1 MASQQPARGQNADD
15 IVVPPF
21 AFALSALL
29 CLYRGSMVDVEYWHV
44 DVFSRYA
51 FQGNGLVVVRDDVG
65 LSTAVQQQ
73 LTREVRQFE
82 TVFISGVD
90 LLGRTAR
97 LRIFTE
103 DEELGFA
110 GHPVLGVGAVLHSE
124 LSAAAAEETWALE
137 LSSRIVSVLTRGRDG
152 WIEASMDQGP
162 ARFGM
167 NVTGELTDRYRRA
180 LGLPLAAVRADLP
193 MQVVSTGL
201 PYLIVPVHAQGL
213 ATAHIATPD
222 FEAILAASGAK
233 FVYVLDPAT
242 PEGRTWD
249 NTGRIEDVAT
259 GSAAGPAAAYLIEH
273 RVHPA
278 GVPLRLAQGRFMG
291 RPSTIEV
298 RREPG
303 DGHYWVG
310 GPVAPVASG
319 RFHARLAD

>member
-1 MASQQPARGQNADD
+1 M
-15 IVVPPF
+15 
-21 AFALSALL
+21 
-29 CLYRGSMVDVEYWHV
+29 
-44 DVFSRYA
+44 
-51 FQGNGLVVVRDDVG
+51 
-65 LSTAVQQQ
+65 
-73 LTREVRQFE
+73 TREVRQFE
-82 TVFISGVD
+82 TVFISAVD
-90 LLGRTAR
+90 LAGRTAR

-110 GHPVLGVGAVLHSE
+110 GHPLLGAGAVLHTE
-124 LSAAAAEETWALE
+124 LAAAAAEETWTLK
-137 LSSRIVSVLTRGRDG
+137 LSERNVTVRTRGRDG
-152 WIEASMDQGP
+152 WIDASMDQGP
-162 ARFGM
+162 APFGEI
-167 NVTGELTDRYRRA
+167 VTGELADRYRRA
-180 LGLPLAAVRADLP
+180 LGLPPAAGRPDLP

-201 PYLIVPVHAQGL
+201 PYLIVPVHAQDL
-213 ATAHIATPD
+213 ADCAHRRLPTSRRSRWP
-222 FEAILAASGAK
+222 SGAK

-249 NTGRIEDVAT
+249 NAGRVEDVAT

-278 GVPLRLAQGRFMG
+278 GVPLRLAQGRFTG

-319 RFHARLAD
+319 RFHALPPA